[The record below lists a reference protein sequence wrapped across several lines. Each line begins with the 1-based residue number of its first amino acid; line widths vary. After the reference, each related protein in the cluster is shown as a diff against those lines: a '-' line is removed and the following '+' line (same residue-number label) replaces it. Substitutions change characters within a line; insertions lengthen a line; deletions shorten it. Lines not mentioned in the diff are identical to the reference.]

1 MSPWVTGKDVSAGV
15 LGLPLLSTGSPNV
28 HLPFHRPLAVSML
41 LGVFQGHTL
50 SPASQHPGPI
60 SEGDRSAAHVSCIEM
75 KHKQCSL
82 NNNNNKNPVPIFMY
96 LKEDGSKNLRK
107 NNVFWLPIL
116 IVFLPKYFLGLESYW
131 AFLCLLLKRNVMLL
145 RVLWQDDVS
154 AREWTPGI
162 REVAL
167 HGTDRTGPRA
177 MEWFPP
183 YITETGQ
190 ACHVQII
197 PDTRKL
203 IFSNHSL

>member
-15 LGLPLLSTGSPNV
+15 LGLPLLSTGSPNA

-50 SPASQHPGPI
+50 FPASQHPGPI

-145 RVLWQDDVS
+145 RVLWQGVILGWCLCTGVNPRYQRGCPAWRWS
-154 AREWTPGI
+154 NSSESNGVIPTLYYRI
-162 REVAL
+162 RSS
-167 HGTDRTGPRA
+167 
-177 MEWFPP
+177 
-183 YITETGQ
+183 
-190 ACHVQII
+190 
-197 PDTRKL
+197 
-203 IFSNHSL
+203 FSCTNNSWH